1 MSRSPNQKLKLLYL
15 MRFLL
20 LRSDEEHPLSVADMI
35 EMLEAEG
42 IRAERK
48 SLYDDLETLCRFGL
62 DIERVRSK
70 SVGYYIANRQF
81 ELPELKLLIDA
92 VQAAHFITPKK
103 SARLIDK
110 ITNMASGYQAAKLK
124 RQVFTSGRVKSSNE
138 SILYTVDA
146 LHEAISS
153 GKKLCF
159 RYFEWTATKERRL
172 RHGGKIY
179 LVSPYAVC
187 WEDDNYYL
195 IARDDGD
202 GMIKHFRADRM
213 VSVELSLAPSD
224 PPPARFD
231 VSVYT
236 RRVFGMFG
244 GREQL
249 VRMRFSNRLCGVV
262 IDRFG
267 EDVELI
273 RCDSSHF
280 EVAVPIAVSPKF
292 FAWLLS
298 FGSEAQIISPL
309 PVAQRFCELCESAL
323 AAYSPERTESDP
335 PDGEPP
341 EL

>member
-1 MSRSPNQKLKLLYL
+1 M
-15 MRFLL
+15 
-20 LRSDEEHPLSVADMI
+20 
-35 EMLEAEG
+35 
-42 IRAERK
+42 
-48 SLYDDLETLCRFGL
+48 
-62 DIERVRSK
+62 
-70 SVGYYIANRQF
+70 
-81 ELPELKLLIDA
+81 
-92 VQAAHFITPKK
+92 
-103 SARLIDK
+103 
-110 ITNMASGYQAAKLK
+110 
-124 RQVFTSGRVKSSNE
+124 
-138 SILYTVDA
+138 
-146 LHEAISS
+146 
-153 GKKLCF
+153 
-159 RYFEWTATKERRL
+159 TKERRL

-213 VSVELSLAPSD
+213 VSVELSLAPSE

-292 FAWLLS
+292 FAWLLA